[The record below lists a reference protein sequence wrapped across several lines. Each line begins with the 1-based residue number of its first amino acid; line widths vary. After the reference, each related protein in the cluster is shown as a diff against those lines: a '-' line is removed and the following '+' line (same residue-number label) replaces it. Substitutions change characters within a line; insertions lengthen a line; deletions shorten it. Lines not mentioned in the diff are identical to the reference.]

1 MIAVGSLFAGIGGLE
16 LGLERTGGFRAAW
29 QVEIDPFCRRV
40 LARHW
45 PDVRRWDDVRT
56 FPPEPL
62 EEWHCDL
69 ICGGFP
75 CQDVSLAGRRAG
87 IDGRHSGLWSEFARV
102 VRVLRPRHV
111 LVENVPG
118 LLVRGLDR
126 VLGDLAAL
134 GFDAE
139 WECIPAASV
148 GAPHIRDRVFIL
160 AHSQRCGFL
169 GADLHLGEHVEE
181 GRKGSSPEDVRLSGE
196 AGGKSGLLAHSVGT
210 GLAFRPCLGRDAR
223 QELQAAQRDHRAD
236 GKGIWSSE
244 PDVGRV
250 AHGIPDRV
258 DRLRALGNAVVPQVA
273 EYIGRLI
280 LRRYRSLT
288 ETPA

>member
-87 IDGRHSGLWSEFARV
+87 ID
-102 VRVLRPRHV
+102 
-111 LVENVPG
+111 
-118 LLVRGLDR
+118 
-126 VLGDLAAL
+126 
-134 GFDAE
+134 AE

-160 AHSQRCGFL
+160 AHSERFG
-169 GADLHLGEHVEE
+169 GELRPAPG
-181 GRKGSSPEDVRLSGE
+181 GRSGRLASG
-196 AGGKSGLLAHSVGT
+196 GPPVSHSVGP
-210 GLAFRPCLGRDAR
+210 GLAVRPCLGRDAR

>member
-160 AHSQRCGFL
+160 AHSERFG
-169 GADLHLGEHVEE
+169 GELRPAPG
-181 GRKGSSPEDVRLSGE
+181 GRSGRLASG
-196 AGGKSGLLAHSVGT
+196 GPPVSHSVGP
-210 GLAFRPCLGRDAR
+210 GLAVRPCLGRDAR